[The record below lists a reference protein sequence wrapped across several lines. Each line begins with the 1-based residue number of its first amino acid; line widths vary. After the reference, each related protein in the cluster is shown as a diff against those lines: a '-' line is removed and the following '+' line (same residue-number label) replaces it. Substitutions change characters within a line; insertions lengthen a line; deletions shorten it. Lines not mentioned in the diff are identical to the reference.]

1 MNLDLPEL
9 GLQLDARCMDLG
21 PPRDWTAALDAMDA
35 LEAGAVANYDEGR
48 QVGHY
53 WLRSAGLNADA
64 DAWVTQ
70 SHAALER
77 LAESL
82 RGRFTDLLMVGIGG
96 SALGPQLVADAL
108 RGDGLRPHFLDNT
121 DPMGI
126 ARVLQDLDLSQT
138 LVVVVSKS
146 GGTKETRN
154 AMVEVDA
161 ACTRAG
167 LTLAERAVAITGHDS
182 KLYKLATDAGW
193 LGILEM
199 PEWVGGRTSVTGPVG
214 LFPMALQGLDWRAFL
229 RGAALT
235 DQWTRRR
242 DDQNPATL
250 LGQIW
255 LRGLRDTPRAMVV
268 LPYKD
273 PLLLLS
279 RYLQQ
284 LVMESLGKTRS
295 DGVHVGLTVYGNKG
309 STDQHAYVQQL
320 RDGPADFFTAFIAVL
335 QDGGGAG
342 ALDHSTV
349 GRVPVEP
356 DVSSGDYLLGFL
368 LGTRRALT
376 DAGRLSH
383 TLVLER
389 VDAFHLGVLIALFER
404 TVGLVAHALGI
415 NAYHQPGVEAGK
427 LAAAEILALQ
437 ARILAGD
444 PVTGPDADLIRA
456 HLRANGRLPA

>member
-167 LTLAERAVAITGHDS
+167 LTLAERAVT
-182 KLYKLATDAGW
+182 
-193 LGILEM
+193 
-199 PEWVGGRTSVTGPVG
+199 
-214 LFPMALQGLDWRAFL
+214 LDV
-229 RGAALT
+229 LT
-235 DQWTRRR
+235 
-242 DDQNPATL
+242 
-250 LGQIW
+250 
-255 LRGLRDTPRAMVV
+255 
-268 LPYKD
+268 
-273 PLLLLS
+273 
-279 RYLQQ
+279 
-284 LVMESLGKTRS
+284 
-295 DGVHVGLTVYGNKG
+295 
-309 STDQHAYVQQL
+309 
-320 RDGPADFFTAFIAVL
+320 
-335 QDGGGAG
+335 
-342 ALDHSTV
+342 
-349 GRVPVEP
+349 
-356 DVSSGDYLLGFL
+356 
-368 LGTRRALT
+368 
-376 DAGRLSH
+376 
-383 TLVLER
+383 
-389 VDAFHLGVLIALFER
+389 
-404 TVGLVAHALGI
+404 
-415 NAYHQPGVEAGK
+415 
-427 LAAAEILALQ
+427 
-437 ARILAGD
+437 
-444 PVTGPDADLIRA
+444 
-456 HLRANGRLPA
+456 